1 MQSFLSTWNE
11 HDADTDDDYDD
22 DDDDERRAPFCL
34 HCTPAPFAPLPHPGL
49 PAHPAPVRLSLA
61 HLNRDMF
68 CLQLCS

>member
-1 MQSFLSTWNE
+1 MSTTLTLMMTTTMTMTMMMRE
-11 HDADTDDDYDD
+11 EPHFA
-22 DDDDERRAPFCL
+22 R
-34 HCTPAPFAPLPHPGL
+34 CTAAPLPHLPSPGL